1 MEASAA
7 TVEQSGALPDGV
19 VLSSSGKRLGSLL
32 LDGVL
37 LIVTLFIGWLI
48 WSIRLWSKGQTPAK
62 KLMGM
67 RTLSTVDYR
76 SATTGTMAL
85 RELVVKSVIN
95 SVTFGI
101 GAIWLLWD
109 KDRQNLYDK
118 VLNTIVVDD
127 PEGLTL
133 REAAG

>member
-1 MEASAA
+1 
-7 TVEQSGALPDGV
+7 
-19 VLSSSGKRLGSLL
+19 
-32 LDGVL
+32 
-37 LIVTLFIGWLI
+37 
-48 WSIRLWSKGQTPAK
+48 
-62 KLMGM
+62 M